1 MERRDTDGLE
11 TAWRSHQ
18 VIVTSTASV
27 VRQNFMTLLLI
38 NVLGTAPPFKRRELP
53 EALPIVIW
61 RVWADFVSWTGVS
74 SCQKTAI
81 SLARARLAATGAG

>member
-27 VRQNFMTLLLI
+27 VRQNLTSVADQRTRYGSAVQASELL
-38 NVLGTAPPFKRRELP
+38 

-74 SCQKTAI
+74 SCQKAAI